1 MQTTTQSDQDK
12 MVPIDT
18 SGESVEI
25 ELKEEKKE
33 EEVSD
38 SPTVEVQES
47 EKDNKSEDELDDY
60 SVSVKR
66 RIDKL
71 TKKMRE
77 AERREQAAAEA
88 STITTKSSR

>member
-38 SPTVEVQES
+38 SPAVEVQES
-47 EKDNKSEDELDDY
+47 EKDNNQDLSEETDKSESL
-60 SVSVKR
+60 
-66 RIDKL
+66 
-71 TKKMRE
+71 
-77 AERREQAAAEA
+77 
-88 STITTKSSR
+88 